1 VFVLAGRPIGA
12 ATGAELDAA
21 LVEVLVEVGPFL
33 RGGLAV
39 FVGRAFGASSGEEL
53 LVGVDDVFAGLLC
66 RPSSRDAPQTVH
78 QSQT

>member
-21 LVEVLVEVGPFL
+21 LVEVLVEAGPFL
-33 RGGLAV
+33 RGGLVA

-53 LVGVDDVFAGLLC
+53 LVGADDVCGK
-66 RPSSRDAPQTVH
+66 DG
-78 QSQT
+78 